1 MAISPPRPRH
11 EQHNL
16 SKLYNA
22 LIHEQDI
29 QALETFGE
37 FGEFGDVATQLYTA
51 RQERGTPGVL
61 SLIKSW
67 TNRKQPAPEIKRAL
81 VCIAS
86 GPMSSAPETQS
97 PKQEPTIEV
106 THDEQLF
113 PPLPEEL
120 IVTPDMTRGLC
131 PLKDE
136 YVAYSKQMSP
146 EGYEDF
152 HPSCF
157 WGMLSMVA
165 GRRIAINL
173 RRKQYTA
180 LNIMLSARSTL
191 FAKTE
196 TAEVQRDVLKA
207 ASLEWMLGLTR
218 TTPQKLLKDMSGSLE
233 EEDYGSLNHDA
244 KQMLKRRLA
253 MSGQRGWHYNEF
265 GKLIKAMMRSSGP
278 MADFVE
284 ILLQI
289 SDCPDELPSGT
300 IARGSETVM
309 KPYIA
314 ITGTLTPASLKS
326 VATKNTELWSD
337 GFFARF
343 VFSCPPRDAWKDNPY
358 ERGQIQVPGTL
369 SNGIRDWHDR
379 LGEPLL
385 DIIPIFDDEGKDTG
399 KVEKLWQKDLPE
411 TLYNISDQA
420 YDAWKRYRS
429 VLKRMPSQFPNTD
442 LDGSYGRLN
451 IMALRIAALAASID
465 NASQI
470 EYEHWLLGQEQAEM
484 WRAGLHQVYIQV
496 NSDDEVSGPGPRLE
510 DKVLEYVEKLQSEL
524 PPSARDIARRMHM
537 ETLKIEPV
545 LQSLVRNGALE
556 KIPGR
561 QSPRYKLAGE
571 EEE

>member
-1 MAISPPRPRH
+1 MAISPARPRPA
-11 EQHNL
+11 EANL
-16 SKLYNA
+16 SRLYHA
-22 LIHEQDI
+22 LVHDR
-29 QALETFGE
+29 ETPTLDTFDDFGE
-37 FGEFGDVATQLYTA
+37 FAEIASALHAA
-51 RQERGTPGVL
+51 RLDRGTPGVL
-61 SLIKSW
+61 ALMKSW
-67 TNRKQPAPEIKRAL
+67 TNRKQLPSEYKRAL
-81 VCIAS
+81 TAIAS
-86 GPMSSAPETQS
+86 GPVTPTAPNPES
-97 PKQEPTIEV
+97 KVEV
-106 THDEQLF
+106 TRDEQLY

-120 IVTPDMTRGLC
+120 RVTPEMTRGLC

-136 YVAYSKQMSP
+136 YVAYSKEMSP

-180 LNIMLSARSTL
+180 LNVMLAARSTL

-207 ASLEWMLGLTR
+207 SGLEWILGLTR
-218 TTPQKLLKDMSGSLE
+218 TTPQKLLLDMGGSIP
-233 EEDYGSLNHDA
+233 EDYGDLDYDA
-244 KQMLKRRLA
+244 KVALKRRIA
-253 MSGQRGWHYNEF
+253 MSGQRGWFYNEF
-265 GKLIKAMMRSSGP
+265 GKLIKAMMRASGP
-278 MADFVE
+278 MTDFVE

-300 IARGSETVM
+300 IARGSETVI

-343 VFSCPPRDAWKDNPY
+343 LFACPPRGAWIDSPY
-358 ERGQIQVPGTL
+358 ERGQIQVPAVL
-369 SNGIRDWHDR
+369 HKGIREWHDR
-379 LGEPLL
+379 LGEPQI
-385 DIIPIFDDEGKDTG
+385 DIIPILDDEGKDTG
-399 KVEKLWQKDLPE
+399 KVEKLWMKTLPE
-411 TLYNISDQA
+411 TLYNISDAA
-420 YDAWKRYRS
+420 YNAWKRYRS
-429 VLKRMPSQFPNTD
+429 VLKAMPSTFPNTD

-451 IMALRIAALAASID
+451 IMALRVAALAASLD

-470 EYEHWLLGQEQAEM
+470 EYQHWLLGQEQAEM
-484 WRAGLHQVYIQV
+484 WRAGLHQLYAQV
-496 NSDDEVSGPGPRLE
+496 NSDDVPVGNGPTLE
-510 DKVLEYVEKLQSEL
+510 DRVLEYVDKLQSDGV
-524 PPSARDIARRMHM
+524 PPSARDIAHRMHM

-556 KIPGR
+556 KVPGR
-561 QSPRYKLAGE
+561 QKPRYKLAGE
-571 EEE
+571 ETE